1 VGHHNLRRP
10 LAARCP
16 KYFTAVG
23 AGWEPLLRYGQSTI
37 QDKVPYGTGAFLL
50 GRRPADL
57 LSEMRA
63 LPIRRGIFDKWLWRN
78 AAALMGID
86 VGPSLGS

>member
-1 VGHHNLRRP
+1 VTLSGTSD
-10 LAARCP
+10 ARWA
-16 KYFTAVG
+16 TTV
-23 AGWEPLLRYGQSTI
+23 
-37 QDKVPYGTGAFLL
+37 
-50 GRRPADL
+50 L

-63 LPIRRGIFDKWLWRN
+63 LPIRCDILDKWLWRN